1 MPCYSCI
8 SELLSMVQEIQSSF
22 DCNRPLMLEQYFYI
36 CQKSLIKCLFELK
49 SYGVEVNIKQRVIFD
64 CQCPSR
70 INKLSRV
77 FQGSVLGLFL
87 FLIYLNDLP
96 NSLIYICKIFA
107 DDTSIFSKMFDK
119 NSSQRDL
126 SNDT

>member
-1 MPCYSCI
+1 
-8 SELLSMVQEIQSSF
+8 MVQEIQSSF

-49 SYGVEVNIKQRVIFD
+49 SYGVD